1 MLERVLSLD
10 AMVVLLDGVVSQ
22 FVDCIFSPWWYFMIS
37 LIMTYDIL
45 MVSDFVED
53 LSE

>member
-10 AMVVLLDGVVSQ
+10 ALVVLLDGVVSQ
-22 FVDCIFSPWWYFMIS
+22 FVDCIFSPWWYFM
-37 LIMTYDIL
+37 TYDIL
-45 MVSDFVED
+45 MFSDFVED